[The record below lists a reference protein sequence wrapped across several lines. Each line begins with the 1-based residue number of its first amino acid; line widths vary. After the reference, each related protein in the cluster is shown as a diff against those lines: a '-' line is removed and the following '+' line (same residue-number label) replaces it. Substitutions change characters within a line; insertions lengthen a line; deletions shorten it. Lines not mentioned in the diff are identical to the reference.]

1 MNKRGRRKETD
12 DYLERYSE
20 VRATLQE
27 VNSTVVRPIPRLD
40 RSVISKRTKTKR
52 YTPERMRNGIN
63 RYFAWCETHDEV
75 PSIKGMTIFLKLYP
89 NAFYE
94 YVKYP
99 EFRDMMEHARLIIS
113 DWAEKD
119 VWNTRGLAAGK
130 IAYMKNVHGWAE
142 KMESKQQIDQRVIT
156 KEEALSK
163 IEMLAPKLLELLQR
177 NNVVNQLA
185 QAEDAVIVEDTDA

>member
-1 MNKRGRRKETD
+1 MLVEMLPFIDIMEDKMEKKRGRKKETD

-20 VRATLQE
+20 MRQSLAE
-27 VNSTVVRPIPRLD
+27 NNSTVVRPIPRLG
-40 RSVISKRTKTKR
+40 RCLTSRTKQKR

-63 RYFAWCETHDEV
+63 RYFARCETHDEM

-99 EFRDMMEHARLIIS
+99 DFRDIMEHARLIIS

-119 VWNTRGLAAGK
+119 VWNTKGMAAGK
-130 IAYMKNVHGWAE
+130 IAFMKNVHGWAE
-142 KMESKQQIDQRVIT
+142 KVESSNYTEQRI
-156 KEEALSK
+156 
-163 IEMLAPKLLELLQR
+163 I
-177 NNVVNQLA
+177 
-185 QAEDAVIVEDTDA
+185 